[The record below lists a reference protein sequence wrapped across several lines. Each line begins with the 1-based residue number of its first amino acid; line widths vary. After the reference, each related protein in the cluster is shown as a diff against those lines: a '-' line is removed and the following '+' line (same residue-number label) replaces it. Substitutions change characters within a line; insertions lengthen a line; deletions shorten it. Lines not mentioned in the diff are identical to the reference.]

1 MSLKF
6 LYTLKHV
13 SNWDIFRS
21 NAYTTVAYTIADDI
35 GHHLRFQRK
44 MLHVFLFIMVH
55 KLRCSV
61 INNYIL
67 VSLKFFSI
75 SRCVLKKITSEYDQE
90 MPQSQTTDQ
99 PTVPRHKQI
108 LFDYSQHN

>member
-1 MSLKF
+1 MF
-6 LYTLKHV
+6 GRQNMPMDPMIY
-13 SNWDIFRS
+13 
-21 NAYTTVAYTIADDI
+21 
-35 GHHLRFQRK
+35 HLRFQRI
-44 MLHVFLFIMVH
+44 MLHMSLFIVVH

-67 VSLKFFSI
+67 VSLKVVSI
-75 SRCVLKKITSEYDQE
+75 SRCVLKKQQLIEYDQE